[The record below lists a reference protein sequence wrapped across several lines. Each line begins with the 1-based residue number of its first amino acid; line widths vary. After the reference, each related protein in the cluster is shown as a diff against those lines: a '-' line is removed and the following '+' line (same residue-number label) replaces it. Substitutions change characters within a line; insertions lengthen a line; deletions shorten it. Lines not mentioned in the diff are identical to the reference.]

1 MDEADIHQLL
11 ADGRPREAFER
22 LVGRFQKKV
31 FHLALSM
38 SHNEATAQDLAQDV
52 FLRVWKALP
61 VYDGRASLS
70 TWIYTIS
77 RNVCLNELQRAARK
91 NTVPLDAP
99 ELARTVETLAALDSA
114 EASIG
119 ASQDIEAVLARLPVK
134 YQQVLRLFYLEQ
146 KSYEETA
153 ALLGLPMGTV
163 KTFLFRARKELARLA
178 TESECGGTS
187 SQQSKQP

>member
-22 LVGRFQKKV
+22 LVVRFQKKV

-99 ELARTVETLAALDSA
+99 ELVRTVETLTALDSA
-114 EASIG
+114 EASVG
-119 ASQDIEAVLARLPVK
+119 ASQDIEAVLARLAVK

-178 TESECGGTS
+178 TERECGGTS
-187 SQQSKQP
+187 TQQIEQP